1 MGQVS
6 GNKIQ
11 SIMPSKNIGTKI
23 NTQVSG
29 NKIDAKH
36 EYNKITD
43 VQKTQLDGQQ
53 KVTNYM
59 GINDEGMDIMKA
71 KKVTGDELN
80 VITNPTIWEGK
91 AKILKAADER
101 IAQHEAD
108 VKTKANGVTSEE
120 GPEASVITD
129 VVASVTESLQEGNEN
144 VAAGAIVAILNN
156 IGGVGEVVYTMH
168 EDATNGADNAKFAI
182 EENAI
187 IVGTEA
193 LVAGTYKVS
202 IEATDEADNTFV
214 KNILIDVLEAAG

>member
-71 KKVTGDELN
+71 KKITGDELN

-108 VKTKANGVTSEE
+108 VKAKANGVTSEE
-120 GPEASVITD
+120 KPEVSVITD

-156 IGGVGEVVYTMH
+156 IGGVGEVAYAMH
-168 EDATNGADNAKFAI
+168 KDSTNGIDNAKFAI

-214 KNILIDVLEAAG
+214 KNILIEVLEAAE

>member
-71 KKVTGDELN
+71 KKITGDELN

-108 VKTKANGVTSEE
+108 VKTKANGVASEE

-144 VAAGAIVAILNN
+144 VAAGAIVAVLNN
-156 IGGVGEVVYTMH
+156 VGGVGEVAYAMH
-168 EDATNGADNAKFAI
+168 EDSTNGIDNTKFAI
-182 EENAI
+182 ESNAI
-187 IVGTEA
+187 IVGTED

-214 KNILIDVLEAAG
+214 KNILIEVLEAAE